1 MTWHRCVSLR
11 ATGWSR
17 GSISPNLPDLLLKP
31 RLGPAGL
38 PADGREI
45 AFIHRLDQPLPY
57 NSGTLSVSV
66 INTMWDLLAMV
77 GLTQPTD
84 LVLRDPLLL
93 QALGP
98 SGAWEVGYRRAP
110 DAYGL
115 ETFGHLFV

>member
-1 MTWHRCVSLR
+1 
-11 ATGWSR
+11 
-17 GSISPNLPDLLLKP
+17 
-31 RLGPAGL
+31 
-38 PADGREI
+38 
-45 AFIHRLDQPLPY
+45 
-57 NSGTLSVSV
+57 
-66 INTMWDLLAMV
+66 MWDLLVMV

-98 SGAWEVGYRRAP
+98 SGAWEVGYRRTP